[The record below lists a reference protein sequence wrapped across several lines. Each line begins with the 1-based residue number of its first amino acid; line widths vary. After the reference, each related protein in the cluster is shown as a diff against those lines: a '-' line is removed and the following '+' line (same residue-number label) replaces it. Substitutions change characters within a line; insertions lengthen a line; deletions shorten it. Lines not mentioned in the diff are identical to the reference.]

1 MYEARIRETI
11 CIAHR
16 VLQTDGALGPL
27 HGHNWTIE
35 VDLGAEELDERGLVC
50 DAAAV
55 QALLHGVVDP
65 IDHRTLDDLVPFRDE
80 PRARTAAGFARWVVE
95 GLSPRLEARLCV
107 VRVRVLDGTGRV
119 VSFVTGEQ
127 G

>member
-16 VLQTDGALGPL
+16 VLRADGALGPL

-50 DAAAV
+50 DAVAAR
-55 QALLHGVVDP
+55 ALLHGIVDP
-65 IDHRTLDDLVPFRDE
+65 IDHRTLDDLAPFRDD
-80 PRARTAAGFARWVVE
+80 PRSRTAPGFARWVGE
-95 GLSPRLEARLCV
+95 ALSPHLEARLWV

-119 VSFVTGEQ
+119 FSFVTGERR
-127 G
+127 